1 MVLMM
6 AVGAVFTVIVLMQ
19 EGNES
24 GLGSIAGTSGTFWD
38 KNKARSASG
47 VLKKLTVLFGI
58 LLLVLAVL
66 LNTKLFA

>member
-6 AVGAVFTVIVLMQ
+6 TVGAVFTVIVLMQ

-38 KNKARSASG
+38 KNKSRSVSG
-47 VLKKLTVLFGI
+47 VLKKLTVLFGVM
-58 LLLVLAVL
+58 LLILAVL
-66 LNTKLFA
+66 LNSKLFA